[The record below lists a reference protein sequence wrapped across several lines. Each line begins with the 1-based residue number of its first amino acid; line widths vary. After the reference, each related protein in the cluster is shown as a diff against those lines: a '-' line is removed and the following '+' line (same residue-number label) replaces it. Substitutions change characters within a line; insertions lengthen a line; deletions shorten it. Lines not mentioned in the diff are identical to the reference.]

1 MQKSV
6 TPTHPSRLLATLIAT
21 IVLMPWTTAAC
32 SPAQSETQSTDTSSS
47 DTAAVLATIGGQ
59 PIRASDLSDDAQAR
73 LRALEFQYLSHRY
86 QLLEAAVQAALSDR
100 LLGEEADA
108 QGISQSELIAAKTDG
123 RIEVTQQDVETWYL
137 RNRSRLGGQSL
148 EALSADIK
156 QFLIQTERN
165 RIIDDYVDE
174 LEKDSKVV
182 RLLEAPRANLNNE
195 SAPSLGPDKAP
206 VTLVEFSDFECPYCR
221 VFMQTLYQ
229 IRDEYGDKVR
239 IVYRHFPLSIHPNAP
254 KAAEAAMCAQEQ
266 GKFWEMHNLLF
277 AEQRRLSVPD
287 LKEKAGRLELDQA
300 PFDSCLDSGRYAKRV
315 TSDMIEG
322 QTFGVEGTPGSFING
337 VPVPGGA
344 VPYEALS
351 QMIDKE
357 LEQLGRK

>member
-1 MQKSV
+1 MRESV
-6 TPTHPSRLLATLIAT
+6 RPTRTSKLLPTLAAT
-21 IVLMPWTTAAC
+21 IVIIPWTAGAC
-32 SPAQSETQSTDTSSS
+32 SQAQSETQSTDISSP
-47 DTAAVLATIGGQ
+47 DTAAVLATIGGK
-59 PIRASDLSDDAQAR
+59 PIKLSDLSDDAQSR

-86 QLLEAAVQAALSDR
+86 QVLEAAVQAALSDR

-165 RIIDDYVDE
+165 RIIDDYVGE
-174 LEKDSKVV
+174 LEKDRKVV
-182 RLLEAPRANLNNE
+182 RLLEAPRANLDNE

-300 PFDSCLDSGRYAKRV
+300 PFDSCLDSGRYAARV

-322 QTFGVEGTPGSFING
+322 QSFGVEGTPGSFING

-344 VPYEALS
+344 VPFEALS
-351 QMIDKE
+351 EMIDTE
-357 LEQLGRK
+357 LERLGRR